1 MNKTFSAIISILLI
15 LIITVSTMP
24 ISFAE
29 DITARLYNIYGNG
42 MLLKQ
47 KDEVSLNGIAKG
59 GSEITCYLFDENNEL
74 ITQAKTTANRSN
86 EFSLKFTAPDGG
98 YKTYSLAFYE
108 NGNGF
113 AFITDV
119 VFGEVWLASGQSNMQ
134 YPLLSA
140 HGGKDMYDS
149 GEKLSNWIRAL
160 LVPGITPYKGRDD
173 SVPADPQ
180 KEIEGAFWVKGD
192 NIQMYNISAVAYY
205 FAQKLME
212 KIDMPV
218 GIINA
223 SLGGSS
229 IASWLSR
236 ESIDSDAQVKADFIK
251 ANEYYNYSDW
261 NETERSMYYD
271 MTSNFNLK
279 INPVRPFKLSGMIWY
294 QGETDAIFEWEHGRY
309 SRAFD
314 LMQRSYTEYFGYE
327 NGMLPIV
334 FTSLCSCP
342 YSNRINMLDMNLE
355 FQEIQQTRPEARA
368 LISVYDI
375 PLDFYESVG
384 AIHPAYKQPIGERMA
399 YSAVGFVYGK
409 YDTYTTAT
417 VKNVEIKDGCVYVSF
432 RNTGSGLNFR
442 GASLKGFSV
451 CGEDGVYVQA
461 NAKIVSDDTI
471 CISSPSVDNPVS
483 ASYAYFL
490 SNGEC
495 NLCATQ
501 GKSTFIP
508 AASFVTDK
516 SVSTR
521 YMKYTAWTDCESD
534 TAWRC
539 ILPSEKSGYY
549 NTWVSDNAEIN
560 FNSKSA
566 YSGENG
572 MSITT
577 DGKIGSK
584 KFSVNP
590 LLTYKNKLKNVI
602 CSDFENNFCDYGAMT
617 FMIRNNGKDDIKI
630 QSVRI
635 YVNDV
640 SYYSPVECDS
650 NDVTVTIPADG
661 EWHKVTYN
669 LNKLYLTGN
678 EGGIAY
684 SNERLDEI
692 KNIKINFTNT
702 KRSCADISIDEFR
715 FTADTSDGYKTE
727 FNPVFKSID
736 NPFEFI
742 SALFVSMLGLIVNIF
757 R

>member
-1 MNKTFSAIISILLI
+1 MKKTFKAIVAVLLV
-15 LIITVSTMP
+15 LIITLGTMP
-24 ISFAE
+24 MTFAA
-29 DITARLYNIYGNG
+29 DVTARLYNIYGNG
-42 MLLKQ
+42 MVLKQ
-47 KDEVSLNGIAKG
+47 NEEVSLNGTAKG
-59 GSEITCYLFDENNEL
+59 GSVITCFLYDENNEL
-74 ITQAKTTANRSN
+74 ITQAKTTANRSD
-86 EFSLKFTAPDGG
+86 EFSLKFTAPAGG
-98 YKTYSLAFYE
+98 YKTYSIAFYE

-113 AFITDV
+113 AFISDV

-160 LVPGITPYKGRDD
+160 LVPGVTPYKGRDD

-180 KEIEGAFWVKGD
+180 KDIEGALWAKGD

-212 KIDMPV
+212 KLDMPV

-251 ANEYYNYSDW
+251 ADDYYTYSDW

-294 QGETDAIFEWEHGRY
+294 QGETDAMFEWEHGRY

-327 NGMLPIV
+327 DGMLPIV
-334 FTSLCSCP
+334 YTSLCSCP
-342 YSNRINMLDMNLE
+342 YTDKINMLDMNLE
-355 FQEIQQTRPEARA
+355 FQEIQQARPESRA

-375 PLDFYESVG
+375 PLDYYENVG
-384 AIHPAYKQPIGERMA
+384 AIHPAYKQPVGERMA
-399 YSAVGFVYGK
+399 YSALGFVYHN

-417 VKNVEIKDGCVYVSF
+417 IKNVEIKDGCIYVSF
-432 RNTGSGLNFR
+432 RNTGSGLNFK
-442 GASLKGFSV
+442 GSALKGFSV

-461 NAKIVSDDTI
+461 DAKIVADDTI
-471 CISSPSVDNPVS
+471 CVYSKLEKKPVS
-483 ASYAYFL
+483 AAYAYYL
-490 SNGEC
+490 SNQEC
-495 NLCATQ
+495 NLYATQ

-508 AASFVTDK
+508 VASFVTDK
-516 SVSTR
+516 SVGTR

-539 ILPSEKSGYY
+539 ILPTQKDAYF
-549 NTWVSDNAEIN
+549 NTWEADNAEIS
-560 FNSKSA
+560 FNSESA
-566 YSGENG
+566 FSGTNG
-572 MSITT
+572 MNITA
-577 DGKIGSK
+577 DSK

-590 LLTYKNKLKNVI
+590 LFTYKDKLKKVT
-602 CSDFENNFCDYGAMT
+602 CSDFETDLSDYST
-617 FMIRNNGKDDIKI
+617 LSFKVRNNGTEDVKI

-640 SYYSPVECDS
+640 SYYSPVECES
-650 NDVTVTIPADG
+650 RDVTVTIPADG
-661 EWHKVTYN
+661 EWHTVAYD
-669 LNKLYLTGN
+669 LNTLYLTGN

-692 KNIKINFTNT
+692 KNIRINFKNT
-702 KRSCADISIDEFR
+702 KRGNADISVDEFR
-715 FTADTSDGYKTE
+715 FTADTTDVYKAE
-727 FNPVFKSID
+727 FRPVFKNID

-742 SALFVSMLGLIVNIF
+742 SAIFVSIIGFIVNMF